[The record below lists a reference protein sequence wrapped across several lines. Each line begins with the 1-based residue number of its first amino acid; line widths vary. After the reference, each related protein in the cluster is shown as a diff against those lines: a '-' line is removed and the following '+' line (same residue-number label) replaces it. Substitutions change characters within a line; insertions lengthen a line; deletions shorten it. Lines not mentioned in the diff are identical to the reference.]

1 MRFKYKFSN
10 NVKILFGAI
19 YILAVV
25 CFVWNLVR
33 LFNSLSSEIA
43 LDTYNYI
50 AIFLCLVLPIVISIF
65 ITAIIK
71 SSYYTV
77 KNGKL
82 VVKFG
87 LMADSY
93 PIKEIDN
100 IIKNVKTDVLVV
112 NFKDE
117 STLKVV
123 IDKAHFDDFSAMI
136 IKENKDVC
144 YGETDEVDKT
154 SNGKNA

>member
-1 MRFKYKFSN
+1 MKFKYKFSN
-10 NVKILFGAI
+10 SIKILFTCI
-19 YILAVV
+19 YLLAVA
-25 CFVWNLVR
+25 CFTWNLIR

-43 LDTYNYI
+43 LTTYNYLSL
-50 AIFLCLVLPIVISIF
+50 FLCLLLPIVIVVF
-65 ITAIIK
+65 ITAILI

-82 VVKFG
+82 TVRFG

-117 STLKVV
+117 SSLKVL
-123 IDKAHFDDFSAMI
+123 IDKNSFDDFSATI

-144 YGETDEVDKT
+144 YGETDEIDK
-154 SNGKNA
+154 NKGKNA